1 MPLAATGLGVGEV
14 ARRAGV
20 PVFCAA
26 FHYPSKQILLDQLV
40 HPGDDYEADMVRIR
54 EIYRPHMG
62 KNRDTL

>member
-1 MPLAATGLGVGEV
+1 MGL
-14 ARRAGV
+14 

-26 FHYPSKQILLDQLV
+26 FHYPSKQILLDQLF